1 MCDVQGSVLLQ
12 CAKHQTADT
21 MRRANA
27 VSTIPLQNKPRRLRV
42 LLDMDGVIA
51 DFEGGFLNKYRE
63 RFPSEPFIP
72 LEDRRGFWVSSQY
85 GDMRRDLCE
94 KAISIWESKNFF
106 LELEPLP
113 GGVEAV
119 KEMSKMENTDVFI
132 CTSPIK
138 HYSYCPFEKYAW
150 IEKHLGPEFLEKI
163 ILTKDKTIVT
173 GDILIDDKP
182 EILGVEP
189 SPSWEHVLF
198 TACHNKHLPPNT
210 SQRRLL
216 SWADDWRGLLESK
229 RQ

>member
-1 MCDVQGSVLLQ
+1 MLVLEAL
-12 CAKHQTADT
+12 
-21 MRRANA
+21 
-27 VSTIPLQNKPRRLRV
+27 
-42 LLDMDGVIA
+42 
-51 DFEGGFLNKYRE
+51 
-63 RFPSEPFIP
+63 
-72 LEDRRGFWVSSQY
+72 
-85 GDMRRDLCE
+85 
-94 KAISIWESKNFF
+94 FF
-106 LELEPLP
+106 LQRKEVIIIIESCVFCLFPWFPLMKC
-113 GGVEAV
+113 VC
-119 KEMSKMENTDVFI
+119 FQ
-132 CTSPIK
+132 
-138 HYSYCPFEKYAW
+138 YAW